1 MTQLPGSWTI
11 VPLGQVAEINPPQ
24 PDHAVADDAQV
35 SFVPMAAVEERT
47 GRLDPSETRAWGDVR
62 KGYKRFQERD
72 VLFAKIT
79 PCMENGKVALAE
91 RLHGGVG
98 AGSTEFH
105 VVRPTGAILPR
116 FVLHYLLQE
125 SIRRDA
131 RQVMQG
137 AAGQLRVP
145 ESFLADLEIVLPP
158 LHEQERIVSEIDAHF
173 TRLDAAVSA
182 LERVRVNL
190 KRYRASVLKAACEGR
205 LVPTEAELARREGRD
220 YEPADVLLERILK
233 ERRARW
239 EAEELARLRAQGKEP
254 KDDRWKR
261 RYKEPQAPDTSGLP
275 ELPEGWVWASVN
287 QLGRVHSGQTPIGI
301 QDRCS
306 SEGDVPF
313 FRVGDMNHPENVR
326 EMNVA
331 DCWLTS
337 DSIGALRLHV
347 RQPGTIIFPK
357 RGGAIATNKKRILSR
372 PSCYD
377 LNTMGITPA
386 HEVAEYFWWWF
397 SSIDLSAL
405 GDGSNVPQIN
415 HGDIE
420 PLPVPLPPLAEQKR
434 IADEVSKRIS
444 ISEALNNTIDL
455 AQRRSTRLRQSILK
469 RAFEGRLVPQD
480 PSDEPASVLLE
491 RIRAERGSRAS
502 AGQGARGRGAT
513 VPVPR

>member
-1 MTQLPGSWTI
+1 MRGRKQVPEGWIFATIADVTCPQVPKRIPSGGGEFNYIDIGSIDRRTKRIIEPKRIPCSAAPSRARQLIAAGDVLVSMTRPNLNAVAL
-11 VPLGQVAEINPPQ
+11 VPEYLDGAIASTGFDVLRALCLDPRWIYLLVQTNDFVVAMSSVVQGALYPAVRSQDIRSYPIPVAPVAEQRRI
-24 PDHAVADDAQV
+24 ADKVDAAF
-35 SFVPMAAVEERT
+35 S
-47 GRLDPSETRAWGDVR
+47 
-62 KGYKRFQERD
+62 
-72 VLFAKIT
+72 
-79 PCMENGKVALAE
+79 
-91 RLHGGVG
+91 
-98 AGSTEFH
+98 
-105 VVRPTGAILPR
+105 
-116 FVLHYLLQE
+116 
-125 SIRRDA
+125 
-131 RQVMQG
+131 
-137 AAGQLRVP
+137 
-145 ESFLADLEIVLPP
+145 
-158 LHEQERIVSEIDAHF
+158 RI
-173 TRLDAAVSA
+173 DAAVSA
-182 LERVRVNL
+182 LERVRANL

-220 YEPADVLLERILK
+220 YEPADVLLKRILK

-261 RYKEPQAPDTSGLP
+261 KYKEPQAPDTSGLP

-455 AQRRSTRLRQSILK
+455 AQRRTTRLRQSILK

-491 RIRAERGSRAS
+491 RIRAERGSH
-502 AGQGARGRGAT
+502 AGGGKGARGRRAT